1 MASRTPIK
9 DAFNAV
15 WEPIKMPTGVIL
27 AAATGVAIFAVPIY
41 LATRYESKQPMTVSK
56 CRGIKQAIDPS
67 ATYMYDMD
75 MCIARKE
82 DGTLYSYTVIDGKIK
97 REEIKL

>member
-1 MASRTPIK
+1 
-9 DAFNAV
+9 
-15 WEPIKMPTGVIL
+15 
-27 AAATGVAIFAVPIY
+27 
-41 LATRYESKQPMTVSK
+41 MTVSK

>member
-15 WEPIKMPTGVIL
+15 WEPIKVPAGIL
-27 AAATGVAIFAVPIY
+27 LAVAVALAPFIVPITI
-41 LATRYESKQPMTVSK
+41 ANRYDAKKPITISK
-56 CRGIKQAIDPS
+56 CRGIKEAIDPQ
-67 ATYMYDMD
+67 ATYMYDMN